1 MYRVQVPL
9 IHKVI
14 RSLYCQFVEDGKLAE
29 ILGTKAIFSKEL
41 DQQFEYNIVESR
53 GKLLEVPPS
62 YTIKTAPNKSEYV
75 SDEYT
80 ACDPTAESNVLKAVQ
95 DTTELILGLLEV
107 GYDAESNDD
116 EPPARYKT
124 TKPSLLEM
132 LIDKTL
138 PRSLRSRKKTAKATA
153 SVYYSLANM
162 LIVSIK
168 AFVAAVILLETEPF
182 VVPKTFKELQTL
194 PKAEQQLKAVY

>member
-9 IHKVI
+9 VYKVI
-14 RSLYCQFVEDGKLAE
+14 RSLYCQFVKDGKLAE
-29 ILGTKAIFSKEL
+29 ILETKAILSKEL
-41 DQQFEYNIVESR
+41 DQQFEYNFVESR

-62 YTIKTAPNKSEYV
+62 YTIETAPNKSKHA

-80 ACDPTAESNVLKAVQ
+80 AYDPTAESNVLKAVQ

-107 GYDAESNDD
+107 SYDAESNDD
-116 EPPARYKT
+116 EPPTRYKA
-124 TKPSLLEM
+124 TKPSLLKI

-168 AFVAAVILLETEPF
+168 AFVVAVTLLETEPF

-194 PKAEQQLKAVY
+194 PKAEQQLKAAY